1 MYANVPEEFTV
12 ATIDVQNNDISV
24 SLEAMDPADVDS
36 EVIQLYSGSGEIP
49 SSPDVII
56 VDYYTSDSDPS
67 CSSEDVEQPPFKK
80 LKRG

>member
-12 ATIDVQNNDISV
+12 ASIDVENNDISV

-67 CSSEDVEQPPFKK
+67 CASEDVEQPPFKK